1 MKLTIRFAGGCISIL
16 ALVMTVFIPMMY
28 HDSKQTNTQITSIIA
43 GVNSNRKDIKRQD
56 VMLQDFEERLRGGN
70 L

>member
-1 MKLTIRFAGGCISIL
+1 
-16 ALVMTVFIPMMY
+16 MTVFIPMMY